1 MTDKKSELKSLIT
14 RKTNKTSNTINNNI
28 NLSTELQSLL
38 GTYNVSSRMN
48 LSSNEDQLKKIQNES
63 AKNEVEKRGGK

>member
-63 AKNEVEKRGGK
+63 W